1 MRLDIL
7 KTSELSSGQSQ
18 EFYNYT
24 ASLTPPYIK
33 KQPGQRSGRI
43 HALLLTRKVDR
54 EKDRKKKIVLLLVP
68 CAKRVKGP

>member
-43 HALLLTRKVDR
+43 HAFLLARKV
-54 EKDRKKKIVLLLVP
+54 EKKTEKKKLYSY
-68 CAKRVKGP
+68 